1 VGRLPGWGGTA
12 SVAEPRSRRLTTLLL
27 GAVASALVAGGLF
40 LAGGGLEASSPSP
53 ETGAQAAPPPAIR
66 VAGPSETSSRT
77 SSATPSDAPSTPAAP
92 APGVR
97 PEVLVVPALGV
108 QATVTPIRTED
119 GALTPPSDPQ
129 QVGWWSGGA
138 RPGAAAGAAVV
149 TGHTVHTGGGAFDDL
164 ETLVPGDRVL
174 VRSGSDDL
182 AYRVASAEVLSRD
195 ELARRSADLFGRTGP
210 PRLVLITCEDWD
222 GTAYR
227 SNVVVTAEPVD

>member
-1 VGRLPGWGGTA
+1 VP
-12 SVAEPRSRRLTTLLL
+12 EPRSRRLTTLLL
-27 GAVASALVAGGLF
+27 GAAASALVVGGLL
-40 LAGGGLEASSPSP
+40 LAGGGLKGSSPAP
-53 ETGAQAAPPPAIR
+53 DTGAQAAPPPVIR
-66 VAGPSETSSRT
+66 VIGPSGTSSPTT
-77 SSATPSDAPSTPAAP
+77 SDTTSPTRSGTRPDARSTPAAH

-97 PEVLVVPALGV
+97 PEVLVVPALEV
-108 QATVTPIRTED
+108 SATVTSIRTQD
-119 GALTPPSDPQ
+119 GALTPPSDPR

-164 ETLVPGDRVL
+164 DTLAPGDRVL
-174 VRSGSDDL
+174 VRSASDDL
-182 AYRVASAEVLSRD
+182 VYRVASAEVLSRD
-195 ELARRSADLFGRTGP
+195 ELARRSADLFGRTGT